1 MEEQRDYLKK
11 SCGWGKALLRIN
23 EKLHI
28 LLELPIK
35 IQLSSKEEK
44 LSLPSPWM
52 TPFA

>member
-1 MEEQRDYLKK
+1 M
-11 SCGWGKALLRIN
+11 GKALLRIN

-44 LSLPSPWM
+44 LSLPVSM
-52 TPFA
+52 DDTFFLAGVL